1 MCIRDRN
8 DAGIRGGRL
17 TDISLGMNYFIN
29 KYVAAKINYTHM
41 MVGNSSPKGGDDFDL
56 IQARLQFSF

>member
-1 MCIRDRN
+1 MNDRK
-8 DAGIRGGRL
+8 AEIMGGKEQ
-17 TDISLGMNYFIN
+17 DITLGANYFIN

>member
-1 MCIRDRN
+1 M
-8 DAGIRGGRL
+8 L
-17 TDISLGMNYFIN
+17 NYSVAELRIN